1 MKRLSLFL
9 LSLCIFFS
17 PLFHSCSSGMKKYTA
32 YSFDVFDTVTTVIGY
47 ANSKTEFDRI
57 SETIFRELE
66 EYHRLFTIYEK
77 DDVFS
82 NLHTI
87 NSLIDGEHPAV
98 SVDARIIDMLLYAKE
113 MYDLTEGKVN
123 IAMGSVLSIWH
134 TYREE
139 GLQSPEHAKLPSPQ
153 DLKDAAEHCRIE
165 DVMIDEKNGIV
176 QLADPGMTLDVGAIA
191 KGYAVE
197 MIAGELEKNGVSG
210 YIINVGGNVRT
221 IGSKPDG
228 QAWMVGIENPQNT
241 EKDYIA
247 HCKLAGNSLV
257 TSGSYQ
263 RYYTVDGKNYCH
275 IINPDTLMPAEYFS
289 AVSIII
295 DHSGMADALSTA
307 LFNMTYEEGLAL
319 INSIEGAEAI
329 WVYPDGTLKYSDNFE
344 QFVVE
349 E

>member
-9 LSLCIFFS
+9 LSLCLFFS

-197 MIAGELEKNGVSG
+197 MIAGELEKSGVSG

-241 EKDYIA
+241 EEDYIA
-247 HCKLAGNSLV
+247 PCKLAGNSLV

-263 RYYTVDGKNYCH
+263 RYYTVDGRQYHH
-275 IINPDTLMPAEYFS
+275 IIDPDTQMPSDAFISVSVLSKS
-289 AVSIII
+289 AS
-295 DHSGMADALSTA
+295 DGDALSTA
-307 LFNMTYEEGLAL
+307 LFCMTIEEGLELVESLEGIEAL
-319 INSIEGAEAI
+319 WILA
-329 WVYPDGTLKYSDNFE
+329 DGTQKMSSGFLYD
-344 QFVVE
+344 
-349 E
+349 

>member
-9 LSLCIFFS
+9 FSLCLFFS
-17 PLFHSCSSGMKKYTA
+17 PLFHSCSSGMNKYTA

-87 NSLIDGEHPAV
+87 NRLIDGEHPAV

-197 MIAGELEKNGVSG
+197 MIAGELEKNRKTQRRITSHIASLPGIHLLQAVLTNDIILWTVVS
-210 YIINVGGNVRT
+210 IT
-221 IGSKPDG
+221 ISLTQTRKCPVMLLSLSLFFRKA
-228 QAWMVGIENPQNT
+228 QAM
-241 EKDYIA
+241 A
-247 HCKLAGNSLV
+247 MRSRLH
-257 TSGSYQ
+257 
-263 RYYTVDGKNYCH
+263 
-275 IINPDTLMPAEYFS
+275 FS
-289 AVSIII
+289 A
-295 DHSGMADALSTA
+295 
-307 LFNMTYEEGLAL
+307 
-319 INSIEGAEAI
+319 
-329 WVYPDGTLKYSDNFE
+329 
-344 QFVVE
+344 
-349 E
+349 

>member
-139 GLQSPEHAKLPSPQ
+139 GLQSPKHAKLPSPQ

-176 QLADPGMTLDVGAIA
+176 QLADPCMTLDVGAIA

-197 MIAGELEKNGVSG
+197 MIAGELEKSGVSG
-210 YIINVGGNVRT
+210 YIINVGGNART

-241 EKDYIA
+241 EEDYIA

-263 RYYTVDGKNYCH
+263 RYYTVDGRQYHH
-275 IINPDTLMPAEYFS
+275 IIDPDTQMPSDAFISVSVLSKS
-289 AVSIII
+289 AS
-295 DHSGMADALSTA
+295 DGDALSTA
-307 LFNMTYEEGLAL
+307 LFCMTIEEGLELVESLEGIEAL
-319 INSIEGAEAI
+319 WILA
-329 WVYPDGTLKYSDNFE
+329 DGTQKMSSGFLYD
-344 QFVVE
+344 
-349 E
+349 

>member
-1 MKRLSLFL
+1 MKRLSLFI

-197 MIAGELEKNGVSG
+197 MIAGKLEKSGVSG

-241 EKDYIA
+241 EEDYIA

-263 RYYTVDGKNYCH
+263 RYYTVNGRQYHH
-275 IINPDTLMPAEYFS
+275 IIDPDTQMPSDAFISVSVLSKS
-289 AVSIII
+289 AS
-295 DHSGMADALSTA
+295 DGDALSTA
-307 LFNMTYEEGLAL
+307 LFCMTIEKGLELVESLEGIEALWILA
-319 INSIEGAEAI
+319 
-329 WVYPDGTLKYSDNFE
+329 DGTQKMSSGFLYD
-344 QFVVE
+344 
-349 E
+349 

>member
-1 MKRLSLFL
+1 MKRLSLFI

-153 DLKDAAEHCRIE
+153 ELKDAAEHCRIE

-263 RYYTVDGKNYCH
+263 RYYTVDGRQYHH
-275 IINPDTLMPAEYFS
+275 IIDPDTQMPSDAFISVSVLSKS
-289 AVSIII
+289 AS
-295 DHSGMADALSTA
+295 DGDALSTA
-307 LFNMTYEEGLAL
+307 LFCMTIEKGLELVESLEGIEALWILA
-319 INSIEGAEAI
+319 
-329 WVYPDGTLKYSDNFE
+329 DGTQKMSSGFLYD
-344 QFVVE
+344 
-349 E
+349 

>member
-197 MIAGELEKNGVSG
+197 MIAGELEKSGVSG

-241 EKDYIA
+241 EEDYIA

-263 RYYTVDGKNYCH
+263 RYYTVDGRQYHH
-275 IINPDTLMPAEYFS
+275 IIDPDTQMPSDAFISVSVLSKS
-289 AVSIII
+289 AS
-295 DHSGMADALSTA
+295 DGDALSTA
-307 LFNMTYEEGLAL
+307 LFCMTIEKGLELVESLEGIEALWILA
-319 INSIEGAEAI
+319 
-329 WVYPDGTLKYSDNFE
+329 DGTQKMSSGFLYD
-344 QFVVE
+344 
-349 E
+349 

>member
-1 MKRLSLFL
+1 MKRLSLFI

-197 MIAGELEKNGVSG
+197 MIAGELEKSGVSG

-263 RYYTVDGKNYCH
+263 RYYTVDGRQYHH
-275 IINPDTLMPAEYFS
+275 IIDPDTQMPSDAFISVSVLSKS
-289 AVSIII
+289 AS
-295 DHSGMADALSTA
+295 DGDALSTA
-307 LFNMTYEEGLAL
+307 LFCMTIEKGLELVESLEGIEALWILA
-319 INSIEGAEAI
+319 
-329 WVYPDGTLKYSDNFE
+329 DGTQKMSSGFLYD
-344 QFVVE
+344 
-349 E
+349 

>member
-9 LSLCIFFS
+9 LSLCLFFS

-139 GLQSPEHAKLPSPQ
+139 GSQSPEHAKLPSPQ
-153 DLKDAAEHCRIE
+153 ELKDAAEHCRIE

-197 MIAGELEKNGVSG
+197 MIAGELEKSGVSG

-263 RYYTVDGKNYCH
+263 RYYTVDGRQYHH
-275 IINPDTLMPAEYFS
+275 IIDPDTQMPSDAFISVSVLSKS
-289 AVSIII
+289 AS
-295 DHSGMADALSTA
+295 DGDALSTA
-307 LFNMTYEEGLAL
+307 LFCMTIEKGLELGESLEGIEALWILA
-319 INSIEGAEAI
+319 
-329 WVYPDGTLKYSDNFE
+329 DGTQKMSSGFLYD
-344 QFVVE
+344 
-349 E
+349 

>member
-123 IAMGSVLSIWH
+123 IAMGSILSIWH

-153 DLKDAAEHCRIE
+153 ELKDAAEHCRIE

-197 MIAGELEKNGVSG
+197 MIAGELEKSGVSG

-241 EKDYIA
+241 EEDYIA

-263 RYYTVDGKNYCH
+263 RYYTVDGRQYHH
-275 IINPDTLMPAEYFS
+275 IIDPDTQMPSDAFISVSVLSKS
-289 AVSIII
+289 AS
-295 DHSGMADALSTA
+295 DGDALSTA
-307 LFNMTYEEGLAL
+307 LFCMTIEKGLELVESLEGIEALWILA
-319 INSIEGAEAI
+319 
-329 WVYPDGTLKYSDNFE
+329 DGTQKMSSGFLYD
-344 QFVVE
+344 
-349 E
+349 

>member
-123 IAMGSVLSIWH
+123 IAMGSILSIWH

-176 QLADPGMTLDVGAIA
+176 QLADPCMTLDVGATA

-197 MIAGELEKNGVSG
+197 MIAGELEKSGVSG

-263 RYYTVDGKNYCH
+263 RYYTVDGRQYHH
-275 IINPDTLMPAEYFS
+275 IIDPDTQMPSDAFISVSVLSKS
-289 AVSIII
+289 AS
-295 DHSGMADALSTA
+295 DGDALSTA
-307 LFNMTYEEGLAL
+307 LFCMTIEKGLELVESLEGIEALWILA
-319 INSIEGAEAI
+319 
-329 WVYPDGTLKYSDNFE
+329 DGTQKMSSGFLYD
-344 QFVVE
+344 
-349 E
+349 

>member
-9 LSLCIFFS
+9 LSLCLFFS
-17 PLFHSCSSGMKKYTA
+17 PLFHSCSSGMNKYTA
-32 YSFDVFDTVTTVIGY
+32 YSFDVFDTVPTVIGY

-153 DLKDAAEHCRIE
+153 ELKDAAEHCRIE

-197 MIAGELEKNGVSG
+197 MIAGELEKSGVSG

-241 EKDYIA
+241 EEDYIA

-263 RYYTVDGKNYCH
+263 RYYTVNGRQYHH
-275 IINPDTLMPAEYFS
+275 IIDPDTQMPSDAFISVSVLSKS
-289 AVSIII
+289 AS
-295 DHSGMADALSTA
+295 DGDALSTA
-307 LFNMTYEEGLAL
+307 LFCMTIEKGLELVESLEGIEALWILA
-319 INSIEGAEAI
+319 
-329 WVYPDGTLKYSDNFE
+329 DGTQKMSSGFLYD
-344 QFVVE
+344 
-349 E
+349 

>member
-1 MKRLSLFL
+1 MKRLSLFI

-197 MIAGELEKNGVSG
+197 MIAGELEKSGVSG

-241 EKDYIA
+241 EEDYIA

-263 RYYTVDGKNYCH
+263 RYYTVDGRQYHH
-275 IINPDTLMPAEYFS
+275 IIDPDTQMPSDAFISVSVLSKS
-289 AVSIII
+289 AS
-295 DHSGMADALSTA
+295 DGDALSTA
-307 LFNMTYEEGLAL
+307 LFCMTIEKGLELVESLEGIEALWILA
-319 INSIEGAEAI
+319 
-329 WVYPDGTLKYSDNFE
+329 DGTQKMSSGFLYD
-344 QFVVE
+344 
-349 E
+349 

>member
-9 LSLCIFFS
+9 LFLCIFFS

-57 SETIFRELE
+57 SETIFRVLE

-134 TYREE
+134 TYREA

-153 DLKDAAEHCRIE
+153 ELKDAAEHCRIE

-197 MIAGELEKNGVSG
+197 MIAGELEKSGVSG

-263 RYYTVDGKNYCH
+263 RYYTVDGRQYHH
-275 IINPDTLMPAEYFS
+275 IIDPDTQMPSDAFISVSVLSKS
-289 AVSIII
+289 AS
-295 DHSGMADALSTA
+295 DGDALSTA
-307 LFNMTYEEGLAL
+307 LFCMTIEKGLELVESLEGIEALWILA
-319 INSIEGAEAI
+319 
-329 WVYPDGTLKYSDNFE
+329 DGTQKMSSGFLYD
-344 QFVVE
+344 
-349 E
+349 